1 MKISSIGALRTR
13 EISIAS
19 FRDGLYCAFS
29 NLIIVSLRT
38 PTFSASCSCVKPC
51 ATRYDLVEEKM
62 ELLMDGTIS
71 AAIGQEPLK
80 QGTLPLQILY
90 DYLSLGVVPE
100 KQYITNLSIHIKQ
113 NAYIA

>member
-1 MKISSIGALRTR
+1 MLSRNPDVKALYLVNPGDYGLCKAVAGFFKDHRVKIIT
-13 EISIAS
+13 
-19 FRDGLYCAFS
+19 
-29 NLIIVSLRT
+29 N
-38 PTFSASCSCVKPC
+38 
-51 ATRYDLVEEKM
+51 DLVEEKM

-90 DYLSLGVVPE
+90 DYLSLGVIPE

>member
-1 MKISSIGALRTR
+1 
-13 EISIAS
+13 
-19 FRDGLYCAFS
+19 
-29 NLIIVSLRT
+29 
-38 PTFSASCSCVKPC
+38 
-51 ATRYDLVEEKM
+51 M